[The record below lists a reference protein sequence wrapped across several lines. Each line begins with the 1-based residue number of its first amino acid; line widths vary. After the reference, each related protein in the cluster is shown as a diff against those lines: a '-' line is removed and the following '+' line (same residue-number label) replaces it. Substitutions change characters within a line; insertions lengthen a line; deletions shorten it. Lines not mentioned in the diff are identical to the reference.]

1 MNSNQ
6 NNNEQSKEQQ
16 EQHNVDS
23 NQRLAQTAV
32 KGGATAAGAALG
44 GAVGAKIGSKVGD
57 AVNNSKVGQGLTR
70 GVGNAMNTMN
80 KFNPAGKM
88 TQNATNKLADS
99 GAMDLADKGIDMA
112 ANAAGG
118 TGGQSPQV
126 NNVPTQNV
134 NPSASSNPNTFN
146 QNPVSTSPEP
156 QATKAPNPSEQS
168 QININKENYNPWRN
182 SKNPSK
188 NRTPISSQT
197 NGNQQG
203 IEESVNQSTSDNSSA
218 TNDIADNI
226 LEDIADNDQNNE
238 NESVDSKQSTSQK
251 VRNKVMQSAIIKMVI
266 AASLSIGAL
275 LLFLL
280 PVLVIIFI
288 IVSATSGLA
297 NKENGEVCVNT
308 PQCDTVIIEDGLS
321 AGTYTL
327 DEYLVGAVNNY
338 FREYD
343 GNNVYAA
350 ATVIVHKDLMYN
362 AKIDPTNKAC
372 TLTKNNHYIE
382 LKTIDMSSATDDSS
396 VPDSSSDEEQKI
408 SDTLD
413 ETDKK
418 IVTAASAYKNKTIIM
433 YNNISFDEADKSILS
448 GQNANYQKVIKE
460 FLKIEDD
467 SFEVVKICGMD
478 KDQVVNYCNKV
489 AITNGDD
496 AGEYDFEDYIAG
508 VVNAEVSILRNEEV
522 YKAFAVAARN
532 YLLTHSTENNGV
544 CSIEDS
550 KDFQTFTPTT
560 NQKIIDAVNATKGEF
575 LYKDGKLV
583 STQYDAFCWYE
594 KDNNYYTLKQQ
605 NQKIPVDW
613 VEENV
618 DIAYRSYKCAT
629 GSNHGHGNGMS
640 QYGSKYLAT
649 IKNFNYE
656 QILTYYY
663 RGNISSGNTGGDSG
677 SGGNSTPEIIS
688 GVTANAAGF
697 VMPLQSYS
705 YVSCEFGA
713 PPGIGYKPHRG
724 TDFAAAGG
732 TPILAVHDGTITNR
746 QYHNSWGNYI
756 KIQNSDGTATLY
768 AHMSAF
774 KEGLSVGSAV
784 KAGQV
789 IGYVGST
796 GDSTGNHLHLEMY
809 NTSGQLVNPRSY
821 LSF

>member
-6 NNNEQSKEQQ
+6 NNNDQSKEQQ

-57 AVNNSKVGQGLTR
+57 VVNNSKVGQGLTR

-80 KFNPAGKM
+80 KFNPAGKI

-112 ANAAGG
+112 ANSSGGAGSQ
-118 TGGQSPQV
+118 TPKV
-126 NNVPTQNV
+126 NSASKPNV
-134 NPSASSNPNTFN
+134 NSSTSSNPNTIN
-146 QNPVSTSPEP
+146 QN
-156 QATKAPNPSEQS
+156 KNPNSSENSADKSSKPFDQS
-168 QININKENYNPWRN
+168 QNNINKENYNPWRN

-188 NRTPISSQT
+188 NRAPISLQANDVSQ
-197 NGNQQG
+197 ND
-203 IEESVNQSTSDNSSA
+203 EESKNSSS
-218 TNDIADNI
+218 
-226 LEDIADNDQNNE
+226 LEKNLSDKNEDDNE
-238 NESVDSKQSTSQK
+238 NNDAKQTAFQK
-251 VRNKVMQSAIIKMVI
+251 NRKKIIRNAIIKMVI
-266 AASLSIGAL
+266 AASVSIGAI

-308 PQCDTVIIEDGLS
+308 PQCDTVIIEDGIS

-343 GNNVYAA
+343 GNHVYAA

-362 AKIDPTNKAC
+362 AKIDPANKAC
-372 TLTKNNHYIE
+372 TLTKNNHYTE

-396 VPDSSSDEEQKI
+396 VPDSSTDEEQKI

-418 IVTAASAYKNKTIIM
+418 IIATAGAYKNKTIIM

-460 FLKIEDD
+460 FLRIEDD

-478 KDQVVNYCNKV
+478 KDQVVNYCSNV
-489 AITNGDD
+489 EITNGEY
-496 AGEYDFEDYIAG
+496 AGVYQFEDYVAG
-508 VVNAEVSILRNEEV
+508 VVAAEVGGFNDDEV
-522 YKAFAVAARN
+522 YKTFAVAARS
-532 YLLTHSTENNGV
+532 YLLTHSNENNGT
-544 CSIEDS
+544 CSIENS
-550 KDFQTFTPTT
+550 TNFQVFRPTT
-560 NQKIIDAVNATKGEF
+560 NQKIIDAVTATAGEM
-575 LYKDGKLV
+575 LYKDGKVV
-583 STQYDAFCWYE
+583 STQYNAFCWE
-594 KDNNYYTLKQQ
+594 SKDDNYYTLKQN

-613 VEENV
+613 VEANV
-618 DIAYRSYKCAT
+618 SATYKNYKCNT
-629 GSNHGHGNGMS
+629 GTNKGHGNGMS
-640 QYGSKYLAT
+640 QYGTYYLSSVQGYT
-649 IKNFNYE
+649 YDKM
-656 QILTYYY
+656 LTYYY
-663 RGNISSGNTGGDSG
+663 RGNISSGNTTGGDSG
-677 SGGNSTPEIIS
+677 SNSAPEIIS

-732 TPILAVHDGTITNR
+732 TPIIAVHDGTITNR

-774 KEGLSVGSAV
+774 KEGLSVGSTV

-809 NTSGQLVNPRSY
+809 NTSGQLVNSRSY
-821 LSF
+821 LAF

>member
-57 AVNNSKVGQGLTR
+57 VVNNSKVGQDLTR

-80 KFNPAGKM
+80 KFNPAGKI
-88 TQNATNKLADS
+88 TQKATNKLADS

-112 ANAAGG
+112 ANASGG
-118 TGGQSPQV
+118 ASGQSPQV

-134 NPSASSNPNTFN
+134 NPSTSSNPNTFN
-146 QNPVSTSPEP
+146 QNMVPSSSEP
-156 QATKAPNPSEQS
+156 KASNPSEQS
-168 QININKENYNPWRN
+168 QNKINKENYNPWRN

-188 NRTPISSQT
+188 NRPPISSQV
-197 NGNQQG
+197 NGDQQSV
-203 IEESVNQSTSDNSSA
+203 EESINQSTSNNSSVA
-218 TNDIADNI
+218 NDIADNI
-226 LEDIADNDQNNE
+226 PEDIADNDQNNE
-238 NESVDSKQSTSQK
+238 SESVDSKQSTSQK
-251 VRNKVMQSAIIKMVI
+251 IKNKIMQSAIIKMVVTV
-266 AASLSIGAL
+266 SLSIGAL

-297 NKENGEVCVNT
+297 DKENGEVCVNT
-308 PQCDTVIIEDGLS
+308 PQCDTVIIEEGIS

-343 GNNVYAA
+343 GNHVYAA
-350 ATVIVHKDLMYN
+350 ATVIIHKDLMYN
-362 AKIDPTNKAC
+362 AKIDPANKSC
-372 TLTKNNHYIE
+372 TLTKNNHYTE

-396 VPDSSSDEEQKI
+396 VPDSSTDEEQKI

-418 IVTAASAYKNKTIIM
+418 IIAAAGAYKNKTIIM

-460 FLKIEDD
+460 FLRIEDD

-478 KDQVVNYCNKV
+478 KDLVVNYCSKV
-489 AITNGDD
+489 AIVNGED

-508 VVNAEVSILRNEEV
+508 VVYAEVGLLNNEEV

-550 KDFQTFTPTT
+550 SYFQTFTPTN
-560 NQKIIDAVNATKGEF
+560 NQKVIEAVNATKGEF
-575 LYKDGKLV
+575 LYNDGKLV

-594 KDNNYYTLKQQ
+594 NDDNYYTLKQQ
-605 NQKIPVDW
+605 NQKIPSDW
-613 VEENV
+613 VEQNV

-640 QYGSKYLAT
+640 QYGSYYLASVQGYT
-649 IKNFNYE
+649 YDK
-656 QILTYYY
+656 ILTYYY
-663 RGNISSGNTGGDSG
+663 RGNISSGNTAGSG
-677 SGGNSTPEIIS
+677 SNSAPEIIS

-732 TPILAVHDGTITNR
+732 TPIIAVHSGKIINR

-756 KIQNSDGTATLY
+756 KIQNDDGTATLY

-774 KEGLSVGSAV
+774 KEGLGVWSTV

-821 LSF
+821 LAF

>member
-1 MNSNQ
+1 MSSSSSSSGHSSSGHSSGGQSSSVQSNAAQSQNSTN
-6 NNNEQSKEQQ
+6 
-16 EQHNVDS
+16 S

-32 KGGATAAGAALG
+32 QGGATAAGAALG
-44 GAVGAKIGSKVGD
+44 GAAGAKIGSKVGS
-57 AVNNSKVGQGLTR
+57 AVNNSKVGQNLTN
-70 GVGNAMNTMN
+70 GVGNAMNN
-80 KFNPAGKM
+80 ISSFNPVNKLAHPV
-88 TQNATNKLADS
+88 TNKLTNKDTDTNNTS
-99 GAMDLADKGIDMA
+99 GSSSSTPPPTVPTTPTSPSTLGQGLVPS
-112 ANAAGG
+112 AN
-118 TGGQSPQV
+118 TFNK
-126 NNVPTQNV
+126 NNVPKDRNEKSKI
-134 NPSASSNPNTFN
+134 PSKNSA
-146 QNPVSTSPEP
+146 EP
-156 QATKAPNPSEQS
+156 K
-168 QININKENYNPWRN
+168 NINKDSYRPWQN

-188 NRTPISSQT
+188 NRRPMSQQNSYDEEAFEDQLGAENQEEQNDAGKENNNDNKNNDKVIKTPFS
-197 NGNQQG
+197 GNKKSNVTG
-203 IEESVNQSTSDNSSA
+203 KAVA
-218 TNDIADNI
+218 NI
-226 LEDIADNDQNNE
+226 FL
-238 NESVDSKQSTSQK
+238 K
-251 VRNKVMQSAIIKMVI
+251 IILPI
-266 AASLSIGAL
+266 LPI
-275 LLFLL
+275 LL
-280 PVLVIIFI
+280 PIILVIFI
-288 IVSATSGLA
+288 VMLVVMIATSLR
-297 NKENGEVCVNT
+297 NEENGITCVNT
-308 PQCDTVIIEDGLS
+308 PQCDTVIIEDGIS

-343 GNNVYAA
+343 GNHVYAA

-362 AKIDPTNKAC
+362 AKIDPANKAC
-372 TLTKNNHYIE
+372 TLTKNNHYTE

-396 VPDSSSDEEQKI
+396 VPDSSSDEEEKI

-418 IVTAASAYKNKTIIM
+418 IITAAGAYKNKTIIM

-460 FLKIEDD
+460 FLRIEDD

-478 KDQVVNYCNKV
+478 KDQVVNYCSNV
-489 AITNGDD
+489 EITNGEY
-496 AGEYDFEDYIAG
+496 AGVYQFEDYVAG
-508 VVNAEVSILRNEEV
+508 VVAAEVGGFNDDEV
-522 YKAFAVAARN
+522 YKAFAVAARS
-532 YLLTHSTENNGV
+532 YLLTHTNENNGT
-544 CSIEDS
+544 CSIENS
-550 KDFQTFTPTT
+550 TNFQVFRPTT
-560 NQKIIDAVNATKGEF
+560 NQKIIDAVTATAGEI
-575 LYKDGKLV
+575 LYQDGKVV
-583 STQYDAFCWYE
+583 STQYDAFCWE
-594 KDNNYYTLKQQ
+594 SKDDNYYTLKQN

-613 VEENV
+613 VEQNV
-618 DIAYRSYKCAT
+618 SSIYKNYVCNT
-629 GSNHGHGNGMS
+629 GTNKGHGNGMS
-640 QYGSKYLAT
+640 QYGSYYLASVQGYT
-649 IKNFNYE
+649 YDK
-656 QILTYYY
+656 ILNYYY
-663 RGNISSGNTGGDSG
+663 RGNISSGNTS
-677 SGGNSTPEIIS
+677 SSGNSAPEIIS

-732 TPILAVHDGTITNR
+732 TPIIAVHDGTITNR

-821 LSF
+821 LAF

>member
-6 NNNEQSKEQQ
+6 NNNGQIKEQQ

-57 AVNNSKVGQGLTR
+57 VVNNSKVGQGLTR

-80 KFNPAGKM
+80 KFNPAGKI

-99 GAMDLADKGIDMA
+99 GAMDLADKGIDAA
-112 ANAAGG
+112 ANAGSG
-118 TGGQSPQV
+118 TPSISSQGSAP
-126 NNVPTQNV
+126 NLSAPAATQH
-134 NPSASSNPNTFN
+134 SASPISRNQISSNGNNNISQQQPKASNQKSNP
-146 QNPVSTSPEP
+146 
-156 QATKAPNPSEQS
+156 QS
-168 QININKENYNPWRN
+168 NNINKESYNPWSN
-182 SKNPSK
+182 SKNPSRNRRPMSQQNSYDEETFEDQLGAENQEEQNDAGKENNNDNK
-188 NRTPISSQT
+188 NNDKVIKTPFS
-197 NGNQQG
+197 GNKKSNVTG
-203 IEESVNQSTSDNSSA
+203 KAVA
-218 TNDIADNI
+218 NI
-226 LEDIADNDQNNE
+226 FL
-238 NESVDSKQSTSQK
+238 K
-251 VRNKVMQSAIIKMVI
+251 IILPI
-266 AASLSIGAL
+266 LPI
-275 LLFLL
+275 LL
-280 PVLVIIFI
+280 PIILVIFI
-288 IVSATSGLA
+288 VMLVVMIATSLR
-297 NKENGEVCVNT
+297 NEENGITCVNT
-308 PQCDTVIIEDGLS
+308 PQCDTVIIEDGIS

-343 GNNVYAA
+343 GNHVYAA
-350 ATVIVHKDLMYN
+350 ATVIIHKDLMYN
-362 AKIDPTNKAC
+362 AKIDPANKAC
-372 TLTKNNHYIE
+372 TLTKNNHYTE

-396 VPDSSSDEEQKI
+396 VPDSSTDEEQKI

-418 IVTAASAYKNKTIIM
+418 IIAAAGAYKNKTIIM

-460 FLKIEDD
+460 FLRIEDD

-478 KDQVVNYCNKV
+478 KDQVVNYCSNV
-489 AITNGDD
+489 EITNGEY
-496 AGEYDFEDYIAG
+496 AGVYQFEDYVAG
-508 VVNAEVSILRNEEV
+508 VVAAEVGGFNDDEV
-522 YKAFAVAARN
+522 YKAFAVAARS
-532 YLLTHSTENNGV
+532 YLLTHTNENNGT
-544 CSIEDS
+544 CSIENS
-550 KDFQTFTPTT
+550 TNFQVFRPTT
-560 NQKIIDAVNATKGEF
+560 NQKIIDAVTATAGEI
-575 LYKDGKLV
+575 LYQDGNVV
-583 STQYDAFCWYE
+583 STQYDAFCWSS
-594 KDNNYYTLKQQ
+594 KDDNYYTLKQN

-618 DIAYRSYKCAT
+618 SSIYKNYVCNT
-629 GSNHGHGNGMS
+629 GTNKGHGNGMS
-640 QYGSKYLAT
+640 QYGSYYLASVQGYT
-649 IKNFNYE
+649 YDK
-656 QILTYYY
+656 ILNYYY
-663 RGNISSGNTGGDSG
+663 RGNISSGNTS
-677 SGGNSTPEIIS
+677 SSGNSAPEIIS

-732 TPILAVHDGTITNR
+732 TPIIAVHDGTITNR

-821 LSF
+821 LAF

>member
-6 NNNEQSKEQQ
+6 NNNGQIKEQQ

-57 AVNNSKVGQGLTR
+57 VVNNSKVGQGLTR

-80 KFNPAGKM
+80 KFNPAGKI

-99 GAMDLADKGIDMA
+99 GAMDLADKGIDAA
-112 ANAAGG
+112 ANAGSG
-118 TGGQSPQV
+118 TPSISSQGSAP
-126 NNVPTQNV
+126 NLSAPAATQH
-134 NPSASSNPNTFN
+134 SASPISRNQISSNGNNNISQQQPKASNQKSNP
-146 QNPVSTSPEP
+146 
-156 QATKAPNPSEQS
+156 QS
-168 QININKENYNPWRN
+168 NNINKESYNPWSN
-182 SKNPSK
+182 SKNPSRNRRPMSQQNSYDEETFEDQLGAENQEEQNDAGKENNNDNK
-188 NRTPISSQT
+188 NNDKVIKTPFS
-197 NGNQQG
+197 GNKKSNVTG
-203 IEESVNQSTSDNSSA
+203 KAVA
-218 TNDIADNI
+218 NI
-226 LEDIADNDQNNE
+226 FL
-238 NESVDSKQSTSQK
+238 K
-251 VRNKVMQSAIIKMVI
+251 IILPI
-266 AASLSIGAL
+266 LPI
-275 LLFLL
+275 LL
-280 PVLVIIFI
+280 PIILVIFI
-288 IVSATSGLA
+288 VMLVVMIATSLR
-297 NKENGEVCVNT
+297 NEENGITCVNT
-308 PQCDTVIIEDGLS
+308 PQCDTVIIEDGIS

-343 GNNVYAA
+343 GNHVYAA
-350 ATVIVHKDLMYN
+350 ATVIIHKDLMYN
-362 AKIDPTNKAC
+362 AKIDPANKAC
-372 TLTKNNHYIE
+372 TLTKNNHYTE

-396 VPDSSSDEEQKI
+396 VPDSSTDEEQKI

-418 IVTAASAYKNKTIIM
+418 IIAAAGAYKNKTIIM

-460 FLKIEDD
+460 FLRIEDD

-478 KDQVVNYCNKV
+478 KDQVVNYCSNV
-489 AITNGDD
+489 EITNGEY
-496 AGEYDFEDYIAG
+496 AGVYQFEDYVAG
-508 VVNAEVSILRNEEV
+508 VVAAEVGGFNDDEV
-522 YKAFAVAARN
+522 YKAFAVAARS
-532 YLLTHSTENNGV
+532 YLLTHTNENNGT
-544 CSIEDS
+544 CSIENS
-550 KDFQTFTPTT
+550 TNFQVFRPTT
-560 NQKIIDAVNATKGEF
+560 NQKIIDAVTATAGEI
-575 LYKDGKLV
+575 LYQDGNVV
-583 STQYDAFCWYE
+583 STQYDAFCWSS
-594 KDNNYYTLKQQ
+594 KDDNYYTLKQN

-618 DIAYRSYKCAT
+618 SSIYKNYVCNT
-629 GSNHGHGNGMS
+629 GTNKGHGNGMS
-640 QYGSKYLAT
+640 QYGSYYLASVQGYT
-649 IKNFNYE
+649 YDKM
-656 QILTYYY
+656 LTYYY
-663 RGNISSGNTGGDSG
+663 RGNISSGSTGGDSG
-677 SGGNSTPEIIS
+677 SNSAPEIIS

-732 TPILAVHDGTITNR
+732 TPIIAVHDGTITNR

-821 LSF
+821 LAF

>member
-1 MNSNQ
+1 MSSSSSSSGHSSSGHSSSGQSSSVQSNAAQSQNSTN
-6 NNNEQSKEQQ
+6 
-16 EQHNVDS
+16 S

-32 KGGATAAGAALG
+32 QGGATAAGAALG
-44 GAVGAKIGSKVGD
+44 GAAGAKIGSKVGS
-57 AVNNSKVGQGLTR
+57 AVNNSKVGQNLTN
-70 GVGNAMNTMN
+70 GVGNAMNN
-80 KFNPAGKM
+80 LSSFNPVNKLV
-88 TQNATNKLADS
+88 QPVTNKLTNKDTDTNNTS
-99 GAMDLADKGIDMA
+99 GSSSSTPPPTVPTTPTSPSTLGQGLVPS
-112 ANAAGG
+112 AN
-118 TGGQSPQV
+118 TFNK
-126 NNVPTQNV
+126 NNVPKDRNEKSKI
-134 NPSASSNPNTFN
+134 PSKNSA
-146 QNPVSTSPEP
+146 EP
-156 QATKAPNPSEQS
+156 K
-168 QININKENYNPWRN
+168 NINKDSYRPWQN

-188 NRTPISSQT
+188 NRRPMSQQNSYDEEAFEDQLGAENQEEQNDAGKENNNDNKNNDKVIKTPFS
-197 NGNQQG
+197 GNKK
-203 IEESVNQSTSDNSSA
+203 SNVTA
-218 TNDIADNI
+218 KAVANI
-226 LEDIADNDQNNE
+226 FL
-238 NESVDSKQSTSQK
+238 K
-251 VRNKVMQSAIIKMVI
+251 IILPI
-266 AASLSIGAL
+266 LPI
-275 LLFLL
+275 LL
-280 PVLVIIFI
+280 PIILVIFI
-288 IVSATSGLA
+288 VMLVVMIATSLR
-297 NKENGEVCVNT
+297 NEENGITCVNT
-308 PQCDTVIIEDGLS
+308 PQCDTVIIEDGIS

-343 GNNVYAA
+343 GNHVYAA

-362 AKIDPTNKAC
+362 AKIDPANKAC
-372 TLTKNNHYIE
+372 TLTKNNHYTE

-396 VPDSSSDEEQKI
+396 VPDSSTDEEQKI

-418 IVTAASAYKNKTIIM
+418 IIAAASTYKNKTIIM

-460 FLKIEDD
+460 FLRIEDD

-478 KDQVVNYCNKV
+478 KDLVVNYCSKV
-489 AITNGDD
+489 SIINGED

-508 VVNAEVSILRNEEV
+508 VVNAEVGILRNEEV

-550 KDFQTFTPTT
+550 SYFQTFTPTN
-560 NQKIIDAVNATKGEF
+560 NQKVIDAVNATKGEF
-575 LYKDGKLV
+575 LYNDGKLV

-594 KDNNYYTLKQQ
+594 KDDNYYTLKQQ
-605 NQKIPVDW
+605 NQKIPSDW
-613 VEENV
+613 VEQNV

-640 QYGSKYLAT
+640 QYGSKYLASVQGYT
-649 IKNFNYE
+649 YDK
-656 QILTYYY
+656 ILNYYY
-663 RGNISSGNTGGDSG
+663 RGNISSGNTTGGDSG
-677 SGGNSTPEIIS
+677 SNSAPEIIS

-732 TPILAVHDGTITNR
+732 TPIIAVHDGTITNR

-774 KEGLSVGSAV
+774 KEGLGVGSTV

-821 LSF
+821 LAF

>member
-1 MNSNQ
+1 MDSNQ
-6 NNNEQSKEQQ
+6 DNNELSKEQQ

-57 AVNNSKVGQGLTR
+57 VVNNSKVGQDLTR

-99 GAMDLADKGIDMA
+99 GALDLADKGIDMA
-112 ANAAGG
+112 ANALGG
-118 TGGQSPQV
+118 AGGQSPQA

-168 QININKENYNPWRN
+168 QNNINKGNYNPGRN

-188 NRTPISSQT
+188 NRPPISSQA
-197 NGNQQG
+197 NVDQQG

-218 TNDIADNI
+218 ANDIADNI
-226 LEDIADNDQNNE
+226 PNDIADN
-238 NESVDSKQSTSQK
+238 ESSDSKQSTSQK
-251 VRNKVMQSAIIKMVI
+251 VKNKIMQSAIVNMVI
-266 AASLSIGAL
+266 AASLSIGTL

-288 IVSATSGLA
+288 IISATSGLA
-297 NKENGEVCVNT
+297 DKEKGEVCVNT
-308 PQCDTVIIEDGLS
+308 PQCDTVIIEDGIS

-343 GNNVYAA
+343 GNHVYAA
-350 ATVIVHKDLMYN
+350 ATVIIHKDLMYN
-362 AKIDPTNKAC
+362 AKIDPANKAC
-372 TLTKNNHYIE
+372 TLTKNNHYTE

-396 VPDSSSDEEQKI
+396 VPDSSSDEEEKI

-418 IVTAASAYKNKTIIM
+418 IITAAGAYKNKTIIM
-433 YNNISFDEADKSILS
+433 YNNISFNEADKSILS

-460 FLKIEDD
+460 FLRIEDD

-478 KDQVVNYCNKV
+478 KDQVVNYCSNV
-489 AITNGDD
+489 EITNGDY
-496 AGEYDFEDYIAG
+496 AGVYQFEDYVAG
-508 VVNAEVSILRNEEV
+508 VVAAEVGGFNDDEV
-522 YKAFAVAARN
+522 YKAFAVAARS
-532 YLLTHSTENNGV
+532 YLLTHTNENNGT
-544 CSIEDS
+544 CSIENS
-550 KDFQTFTPTT
+550 TNFQVFRPTT
-560 NQKIIDAVNATKGEF
+560 NQKIIDAVTATAGEI
-575 LYKDGKLV
+575 LYQDGNVV
-583 STQYDAFCWYE
+583 STQYDAFCWSS
-594 KDNNYYTLKQQ
+594 KDDNYYTLKQN
-605 NQKIPVDW
+605 NQRIPVDW
-613 VEENV
+613 VEQNV
-618 DIAYRSYKCAT
+618 SSIYKNYVCNT
-629 GSNHGHGNGMS
+629 GTNKGHGNGMS
-640 QYGSKYLAT
+640 QYGAYYLASVQGYT
-649 IKNFNYE
+649 YDKM
-656 QILTYYY
+656 LTYYY
-663 RGNISSGNTGGDSG
+663 RGNISSGNTS
-677 SGGNSTPEIIS
+677 SGGNSAPEIIS

-732 TPILAVHDGTITNR
+732 TPIIAVHDGTITNR

-774 KEGLSVGSAV
+774 KEGLSVGSTV

-821 LSF
+821 LAF

>member
-6 NNNEQSKEQQ
+6 NNNGQIKEQQ

-57 AVNNSKVGQGLTR
+57 VVNNSKVGQGLTR

-80 KFNPAGKM
+80 KFNPAGKI

-99 GAMDLADKGIDMA
+99 GAMDLADKGIDAA
-112 ANAAGG
+112 ANAGSG
-118 TGGQSPQV
+118 TPSISSQGSAP
-126 NNVPTQNV
+126 NLSAPAATQH
-134 NPSASSNPNTFN
+134 SASPISRNQISSNGNNNISQQQPKASNQKSNP
-146 QNPVSTSPEP
+146 
-156 QATKAPNPSEQS
+156 QS
-168 QININKENYNPWRN
+168 NNINKESYNPWSN
-182 SKNPSK
+182 SKNPSRNRRPMSQQNSYDEETFEDQLGAENQEEQNDAGKENNNDNK
-188 NRTPISSQT
+188 NNDKVIKTPFS
-197 NGNQQG
+197 GNKKSNVTG
-203 IEESVNQSTSDNSSA
+203 KAVA
-218 TNDIADNI
+218 NI
-226 LEDIADNDQNNE
+226 FL
-238 NESVDSKQSTSQK
+238 K
-251 VRNKVMQSAIIKMVI
+251 IILPI
-266 AASLSIGAL
+266 LPI
-275 LLFLL
+275 LL
-280 PVLVIIFI
+280 PIILVIFI
-288 IVSATSGLA
+288 VMLVVMIATSLR
-297 NKENGEVCVNT
+297 NEENGITCVNT
-308 PQCDTVIIEDGLS
+308 PQCDTVIIEDGIS

-350 ATVIVHKDLMYN
+350 ATVIIHKDLMYN
-362 AKIDPTNKAC
+362 AKIDPANKAC
-372 TLTKNNHYIE
+372 TLTKNNHYTE

-396 VPDSSSDEEQKI
+396 VPDSSTDEEQKI

-418 IVTAASAYKNKTIIM
+418 IIAAAGAYKNKTIIM

-460 FLKIEDD
+460 FLRIEDD

-478 KDQVVNYCNKV
+478 KDQVVNYCSNV
-489 AITNGDD
+489 EITNG
-496 AGEYDFEDYIAG
+496 EYVGVYQFEDYVAG
-508 VVNAEVSILRNEEV
+508 VVAAEVGGFNDDEV
-522 YKAFAVAARN
+522 YKAFAVAARS
-532 YLLTHSTENNGV
+532 YLLTHTNENNGT
-544 CSIEDS
+544 CSIENS
-550 KDFQTFTPTT
+550 TNFQVFRPTT
-560 NQKIIDAVNATKGEF
+560 NQKIIDAVTATAGEI
-575 LYKDGKLV
+575 LYQDGNVV
-583 STQYDAFCWYE
+583 STQYDAFCWSS
-594 KDNNYYTLKQQ
+594 KDDNYYTLKQN

-618 DIAYRSYKCAT
+618 SSIYKNYVCNT
-629 GSNHGHGNGMS
+629 GTNKGHGNGMS
-640 QYGSKYLAT
+640 QYGSYYLASVQGYT
-649 IKNFNYE
+649 YDKM
-656 QILTYYY
+656 LTYYY
-663 RGNISSGNTGGDSG
+663 RGNISSGSTGGDSG
-677 SGGNSTPEIIS
+677 SNSAPEIIS

-732 TPILAVHDGTITNR
+732 TPIIAVHDGTIANR

-774 KEGLSVGSAV
+774 KEGLSAGSAV

-821 LSF
+821 LAF

>member
-6 NNNEQSKEQQ
+6 NNNEQIKEQQ

-57 AVNNSKVGQGLTR
+57 VVNNSKVGQGLTR

-80 KFNPAGKM
+80 KFNPAGKI

-99 GAMDLADKGIDMA
+99 GAMDLADKGIGAA
-112 ANAAGG
+112 ANAGSG
-118 TGGQSPQV
+118 TPSISSQGSAP
-126 NNVPTQNV
+126 NLSAPAATQH
-134 NPSASSNPNTFN
+134 SASPISRNQISSNGNNSISQQQPKASNQKSNP
-146 QNPVSTSPEP
+146 
-156 QATKAPNPSEQS
+156 QS
-168 QININKENYNPWRN
+168 NNINKESYNPWSN
-182 SKNPSK
+182 SKNPSRNRRPMSQQNSYDEETFEDQLGAENQEEPNDAGKENNNDNK
-188 NRTPISSQT
+188 NNDKVIKTPFS
-197 NGNQQG
+197 GNKKSNVTG
-203 IEESVNQSTSDNSSA
+203 KAVA
-218 TNDIADNI
+218 NI
-226 LEDIADNDQNNE
+226 FL
-238 NESVDSKQSTSQK
+238 K
-251 VRNKVMQSAIIKMVI
+251 IILPI
-266 AASLSIGAL
+266 LPI
-275 LLFLL
+275 LL
-280 PVLVIIFI
+280 PIILVIFI
-288 IVSATSGLA
+288 VMLVVMIATSLR
-297 NKENGEVCVNT
+297 NEENGITCVNT
-308 PQCDTVIIEDGLS
+308 PQCDTVIIEDGIS

-343 GNNVYAA
+343 GNHVYAA
-350 ATVIVHKDLMYN
+350 ATVIIHKDLMYN
-362 AKIDPTNKAC
+362 AKIDPANKAC
-372 TLTKNNHYIE
+372 TLTKNNHYTE

-396 VPDSSSDEEQKI
+396 VPDSSSDEEKKI

-418 IVTAASAYKNKTIIM
+418 IITAAGAYKNKTIIM

-460 FLKIEDD
+460 FLRIEDD

-478 KDQVVNYCNKV
+478 KDQVVNYCSNV
-489 AITNGDD
+489 EITNGDY
-496 AGEYDFEDYIAG
+496 AGVYQFEDYVAG
-508 VVNAEVSILRNEEV
+508 VVAAEVGGFNDDEV
-522 YKAFAVAARN
+522 YKAFAVAARS
-532 YLLTHSTENNGV
+532 YLLTHTNENNGT
-544 CSIEDS
+544 CSIENS
-550 KDFQTFTPTT
+550 TNFQVFRPTT
-560 NQKIIDAVNATKGEF
+560 NQKIIDAVTATAGEI
-575 LYKDGKLV
+575 LYQDGKVV
-583 STQYDAFCWYE
+583 STQYDAFCWSS
-594 KDNNYYTLKQQ
+594 KDDNYYTLKQN

-613 VEENV
+613 VEQNV
-618 DIAYRSYKCAT
+618 SSIYKNYVCNT
-629 GSNHGHGNGMS
+629 GTNKGHGNGMS
-640 QYGSKYLAT
+640 QYGSYYLASVQGYT
-649 IKNFNYE
+649 YDK
-656 QILTYYY
+656 ILNYYY
-663 RGNISSGNTGGDSG
+663 RGNISSGNTTGGDSG
-677 SGGNSTPEIIS
+677 SNSAPEIIS

-732 TPILAVHDGTITNR
+732 TPIIAVHDGTITKR

-774 KEGLSVGSAV
+774 KEGLGVGSTV

-821 LSF
+821 LAF

>member
-1 MNSNQ
+1 MDSNQ
-6 NNNEQSKEQQ
+6 DNNELSKEQQ

-32 KGGATAAGAALG
+32 KGGA
-44 GAVGAKIGSKVGD
+44 KIGSKVGD
-57 AVNNSKVGQGLTR
+57 VVNNSKVGQDLTR

-112 ANAAGG
+112 ANASGVA
-118 TGGQSPQV
+118 GGQSPQV

-146 QNPVSTSPEP
+146 QNPVSTSPDP
-156 QATKAPNPSEQS
+156 QATKTPNPSEQS
-168 QININKENYNPWRN
+168 QNNINKGNYNPWRN

-188 NRTPISSQT
+188 NRPPITSQA
-197 NGNQQG
+197 NVDQQG

-218 TNDIADNI
+218 ANDIADNI
-226 LEDIADNDQNNE
+226 PEDMADNDQNNE
-238 NESVDSKQSTSQK
+238 SSDSKQSTSQK
-251 VRNKVMQSAIIKMVI
+251 VKNKIMQSAIVNMVI
-266 AASLSIGAL
+266 AASLSIGTL

-288 IVSATSGLA
+288 IISATSGLA
-297 NKENGEVCVNT
+297 DKENGEVCVNT
-308 PQCDTVIIEDGLS
+308 PQCDTVIIEDGIS

-343 GNNVYAA
+343 GNHVYAA
-350 ATVIVHKDLMYN
+350 ATVIIHKDLMYN
-362 AKIDPTNKAC
+362 AKIDPANKAC
-372 TLTKNNHYIE
+372 TLTKNNHYTE

-396 VPDSSSDEEQKI
+396 VPDSSTDEEQKI

-418 IVTAASAYKNKTIIM
+418 IIAAAGTYKNKTIIM

-460 FLKIEDD
+460 FLRIEDD

-478 KDQVVNYCNKV
+478 KDQVVNYCSNV
-489 AITNGDD
+489 EIINGDYV
-496 AGEYDFEDYIAG
+496 GVYQFEDYVAG
-508 VVNAEVSILRNEEV
+508 VVAAEVGGFNDDEV
-522 YKAFAVAARN
+522 YKAFAVAARS
-532 YLLTHSTENNGV
+532 YLLTHTNENNGT
-544 CSIEDS
+544 CSIENS
-550 KDFQTFTPTT
+550 TNFQVFRPTT
-560 NQKIIDAVNATKGEF
+560 NQKIIDAVTATAGEI
-575 LYKDGKLV
+575 LYQDGKVV
-583 STQYDAFCWYE
+583 STQYDAFCWSS
-594 KDNNYYTLKQQ
+594 KDDNYYTLKQN

-613 VEENV
+613 VEQNV
-618 DIAYRSYKCAT
+618 SSIYKNYVCNT
-629 GSNHGHGNGMS
+629 GTNKGHGNGMS
-640 QYGSKYLAT
+640 QYGSYYLASVQGYT
-649 IKNFNYE
+649 YDK
-656 QILTYYY
+656 ILNYYY
-663 RGNISSGNTGGDSG
+663 RGNISSGNTTGGDSG
-677 SGGNSTPEIIS
+677 SNSAPEIIS

-732 TPILAVHDGTITNR
+732 TPIIAVHDGTITKR

-774 KEGLSVGSAV
+774 KEGLGVGSTV

-821 LSF
+821 LAF

>member
-57 AVNNSKVGQGLTR
+57 VVNNSKVGQGLTR

-80 KFNPAGKM
+80 KFNPAGKI

-99 GAMDLADKGIDMA
+99 GAMDLADKGIDAA
-112 ANAAGG
+112 ANAGSG
-118 TGGQSPQV
+118 TPSISSQGSAPNLSAPAATQHFASPISRNQI
-126 NNVPTQNV
+126 
-134 NPSASSNPNTFN
+134 SSNGNNNISQQQPKASN
-146 QNPVSTSPEP
+146 QKSNP
-156 QATKAPNPSEQS
+156 QS
-168 QININKENYNPWRN
+168 NNINKESYNPWSN
-182 SKNPSK
+182 SKNPSRNRRPMSQQNSYDEETFEDQLGAENQEEQNDAGKENNNDNK
-188 NRTPISSQT
+188 NNDKVIKTPFS
-197 NGNQQG
+197 GNKKSNVTG
-203 IEESVNQSTSDNSSA
+203 KAVA
-218 TNDIADNI
+218 NI
-226 LEDIADNDQNNE
+226 FL
-238 NESVDSKQSTSQK
+238 K
-251 VRNKVMQSAIIKMVI
+251 IILPI
-266 AASLSIGAL
+266 LPI
-275 LLFLL
+275 LL
-280 PVLVIIFI
+280 PIILVIFI
-288 IVSATSGLA
+288 VMLVVMIATSLR
-297 NKENGEVCVNT
+297 NEENGITCVNT
-308 PQCDTVIIEDGLS
+308 PQCDTVIIEDGIS

-350 ATVIVHKDLMYN
+350 ATVIIHKDLMYN
-362 AKIDPTNKAC
+362 AKIDSANKAC
-372 TLTKNNHYIE
+372 TLTKNNHYTE

-396 VPDSSSDEEQKI
+396 VPDSSSDEGEKI

-418 IVTAASAYKNKTIIM
+418 IIAAAGAYKNKTIIM

-460 FLKIEDD
+460 FLRIEDD

-478 KDQVVNYCNKV
+478 KDQVVNYCSNV
-489 AITNGDD
+489 EITNGEY
-496 AGEYDFEDYIAG
+496 AGVYQFEDYVAG
-508 VVNAEVSILRNEEV
+508 VVAAEVGGFNDDEV
-522 YKAFAVAARN
+522 YKAFAVAARS
-532 YLLTHSTENNGV
+532 YLLTHTNENNGT
-544 CSIEDS
+544 CSIENS
-550 KDFQTFTPTT
+550 TNFQVFRPTT
-560 NQKIIDAVNATKGEF
+560 NQKIIDAVTATAGEI
-575 LYKDGKLV
+575 LYQDGNVV
-583 STQYDAFCWYE
+583 STQYDAFCWSS
-594 KDNNYYTLKQQ
+594 KDDNYYTLKQN

-618 DIAYRSYKCAT
+618 SSIYKNYVCNT
-629 GSNHGHGNGMS
+629 GTNKGHGNGMS
-640 QYGSKYLAT
+640 QYGSYYLASVQGYT
-649 IKNFNYE
+649 YDKM
-656 QILTYYY
+656 LTYYY
-663 RGNISSGNTGGDSG
+663 RGNISSGNTAGSG
-677 SGGNSTPEIIS
+677 SNSAPEIIS

-732 TPILAVHDGTITNR
+732 TPIIAVHDGTITNR

-821 LSF
+821 LAF

>member
-57 AVNNSKVGQGLTR
+57 VVNNSKVGQGLTR

-80 KFNPAGKM
+80 KFNPAGKI

-99 GAMDLADKGIDMA
+99 GAMDLADKGIDAA
-112 ANAAGG
+112 ANAGSG
-118 TGGQSPQV
+118 TPSISSQGSAPNLSAPAATQHSASPISRNQISSNG
-126 NNVPTQNV
+126 NNVNQQQPK
-134 NPSASSNPNTFN
+134 ASNQKSNP
-146 QNPVSTSPEP
+146 
-156 QATKAPNPSEQS
+156 QS
-168 QININKENYNPWRN
+168 NNINKESYNPWSN

-188 NRTPISSQT
+188 NRRPMP
-197 NGNQQG
+197 QQNSYD
-203 IEESVNQSTSDNSSA
+203 EETFEDQ
-218 TNDIADNI
+218 
-226 LEDIADNDQNNE
+226 LEDESQEQNDAGKENN
-238 NESVDSKQSTSQK
+238 NHNKNNDK
-251 VRNKVMQSAIIKMVI
+251 VIKTPFSGNKKSNVTGKAVANIFLKIILPI
-266 AASLSIGAL
+266 LPI
-275 LLFLL
+275 LL
-280 PVLVIIFI
+280 PIILVIFI
-288 IVSATSGLA
+288 VMLVVMIATSLR
-297 NKENGEVCVNT
+297 NEENGITCVNT
-308 PQCDTVIIEDGLS
+308 PQCDTVIIEDGIS

-343 GNNVYAA
+343 GNHVYAA
-350 ATVIVHKDLMYN
+350 ATVIIHKDLMYN
-362 AKIDPTNKAC
+362 AKIDPANKAC
-372 TLTKNNHYIE
+372 TLTKNNHYTE

-396 VPDSSSDEEQKI
+396 VPDSSSDEEKKI

-418 IVTAASAYKNKTIIM
+418 IITAAGAYKNKTIIM

-460 FLKIEDD
+460 FLRIEDD

-478 KDQVVNYCNKV
+478 KDQVVNYCSNV
-489 AITNGDD
+489 EITNGDY
-496 AGEYDFEDYIAG
+496 AGVYQFEDYVAG
-508 VVNAEVSILRNEEV
+508 VVAAEVGGFNDDEV
-522 YKAFAVAARN
+522 YKAFAVAARS
-532 YLLTHSTENNGV
+532 YLLTHTNENNGT
-544 CSIEDS
+544 CSIENS
-550 KDFQTFTPTT
+550 TNFQVFRPTT
-560 NQKIIDAVNATKGEF
+560 NQKIIDAVTATAGEI
-575 LYKDGKLV
+575 LYQDGKVV
-583 STQYDAFCWYE
+583 STQYDAFCWSS
-594 KDNNYYTLKQQ
+594 KDDNYYTLKQN

-613 VEENV
+613 VEQNV
-618 DIAYRSYKCAT
+618 SSIYKNYVCNT
-629 GSNHGHGNGMS
+629 GTNKGHGNGMS
-640 QYGSKYLAT
+640 QYGSYYLASVQGYT
-649 IKNFNYE
+649 YDK
-656 QILTYYY
+656 ILNYYY
-663 RGNISSGNTGGDSG
+663 RGNISSGNTTGGDSG
-677 SGGNSTPEIIS
+677 SNSAPEIIS

-732 TPILAVHDGTITNR
+732 TPIIAVHDGTITKR

-821 LSF
+821 LAF